1 MLYTKKLSNT
11 TRETATLGHS
21 GAIQERNF
29 AKRDL
34 PESRNCRNR
43 SLIRTGNPRDVRC
56 RAAVC
61 GTA

>member
-1 MLYTKKLSNT
+1 MQKWSNST
-11 TRETATLGHS
+11 QKQDQTLKMRFKTIRVIREAWY
-21 GAIQERNF
+21 
-29 AKRDL
+29 L

-43 SLIRTGNPRDVRC
+43 SLIRASNPRDVRR